1 MAKLSKEE
9 FIAKI
14 EEKLPEDLKIEF
26 MEDISDTFEDDG
38 SDVIAEKDAEIERLK
53 AENEELR
60 AKYKDRFLK
69 GDEVEEEKSDDEVDE
84 LEEEEIID
92 IEEI

>member
-14 EEKLPEDLKIEF
+14 DEKLPEELKIEF
-26 MEDISDTFEDDG
+26 MEDVSDTFDDDN
-38 SDVIAEKDAEIERLK
+38 SDVIAEKDAEIESLK
-53 AENEELR
+53 AEIESLK
-60 AKYKDRFLK
+60 AKYKERFM
-69 GDEVEEEKSDDEVDE
+69 KSDDSEEDKSDDAEE
-84 LEEEEIID
+84 LKEEEIID